1 MAQPKKSLLREF
13 REFIWSG
20 DLIMIAVGLI
30 LALQITMVINAFMVG
45 IFTPILAAI
54 IGKPDFS
61 DFGFNLGDARIRL
74 GLFLI
79 AVFNL
84 IVVGALLFAIVKL
97 YNHFR
102 NKEQLPP
109 TDVELL
115 TDIRDL
121 LRQQQR

>member
-1 MAQPKKSLLREF
+1 MAQPKKNLFQEF
-13 REFIWSG
+13 KDFLWSG

-54 IGKPDFS
+54 VGKPNFN
-61 DFGFNLGDARIRL
+61 DFGFNIGDARISF
-74 GLFLI
+74 GLFLT

-84 IVVGALLFAIVKL
+84 IVVGAVLFAIVKL

-102 NKEQLPP
+102 NKADAPP
-109 TDVELL
+109 TEVELL
-115 TDIRDL
+115 GEIRDL
-121 LRQQQR
+121 LRQR

>member
-1 MAQPKKSLLREF
+1 MAQPKKSLLTEF

-30 LALQITMVINAFMVG
+30 LALEITAVINAFMVG

-54 IGKPDFS
+54 IGKPDFN
-61 DFGFNLGDARIRL
+61 DFGFNIGDARIRF
-74 GLFLI
+74 GLFLT

-84 IVVGALLFAIVKL
+84 VVVGAVLFAIVKI

-102 NKEQLPP
+102 SRADMPP
-109 TDVELL
+109 TEVELL
-115 TDIRDL
+115 TEIRDV
-121 LRQQQR
+121 LRQQR

>member
-30 LALQITMVINAFMVG
+30 LALQITAVINAFMVG

-54 IGKPDFS
+54 VGKPDFNE
-61 DFGFNLGDARIRL
+61 FGFNIGDARIRF
-74 GLFLI
+74 GLFLT
-79 AVFNL
+79 AVFDL
-84 IVVGALLFAIVKL
+84 IVVGALLFAIVRL

-102 NKEQLPP
+102 AKGDAPP
-109 TDVELL
+109 TEVELL
-115 TDIRDL
+115 TEIRDA
-121 LRQQQR
+121 LRQQR